1 MRITMLGCGGL
12 LIFAA
17 GIPAQSVT
25 DPVPEANPARP
36 TVSTPAI
43 REYSPPEQR
52 L

>member
-17 GIPAQSVT
+17 SIPAQSVT
-25 DPVPEANPARP
+25 DPVLEANPARP
-36 TVSTPAI
+36 AVTTPAI
-43 REYSPPEQR
+43 REYSRREQR